1 MKNLNNWKFIV
12 IALIAGL
19 FLGWVFF
26 GGPGS
31 QEREFSESH
40 IHDPGTEFTCSMHP
54 QIRQSESGQCPI
66 CGMDLVPITDIAGGA
81 GDPMSLEMTEAAM
94 KLASIQ
100 TTIVSKERSVGE
112 IKLSGKVAV
121 DERNVFNQSAHFPG
135 RIEKLR
141 IKFEGES
148 VRKGQKIASIYSPKL
163 ITAQE
168 ELLEAYKSRENN
180 EILWNASRNKIK
192 LWKLPESFIDEVV
205 SSGEIRTE
213 IDIIA
218 EHSGIVTSLNVSEG
232 DHLMEGGLLFQ
243 VVNLSNLW
251 VLFDAYES
259 DLALVHINDQV
270 HFSVPSLPGEHFH
283 GKVTYIDPVINP
295 ATRTVS
301 IRAEIQ
307 NTNGQL
313 KPEMFVDGIIVVN
326 GSSDE
331 EILIPRSSVLWT
343 GSRSIVYVKEANTAI
358 PSFQMREIELGSRSG
373 DSYVVKSGLSDGEE
387 VVINGVFSVDAA
399 SQLQGKPSMMNTS
412 GEKASTGHQHGEAM
426 HMSSESM
433 VSVSNKDQEKQIPAE
448 FKEQLKEA
456 YLSYLKVKDALIQTN
471 GEETARAAEGVLKSL
486 AEVKMNLVK
495 SEDHMKW
502 MEYHGIME
510 EASKNIEGTENV
522 EDQRAAFSTL
532 TSGLVSAV
540 KYFGLEG
547 EKVYYQYCPMA
558 FNNKGDFWLSDNEEV
573 LNPYF
578 GDKMLRCGEVVEVI
592 EF

>member
-1 MKNLNNWKFIV
+1 MKNLNNWKFIL
-12 IALIAGL
+12 IALISGL

-26 GGPGS
+26 GGSGS
-31 QEREFSESH
+31 NETELAEDH
-40 IHDPGTEFTCSMHP
+40 IHDPGSEFTCSMHP

-66 CGMDLVPITDIAGGA
+66 CGMDLVPITETAGN

-100 TTIVSKERSVGE
+100 TTIISKERSVGE

-135 RIEKLR
+135 RIEKLY
-141 IKFEGES
+141 IKFEGEN
-148 VRKGQKIASIYSPKL
+148 VRRGRRIASIYSPEL

-180 EILWNASRNKIK
+180 EALWNASRNKLR
-192 LWKLPESFIDEVV
+192 LWKLPDSFIDEVV
-205 SSGEIRTE
+205 NSGQIKTE
-213 IDIIA
+213 IDLLA
-218 EHSGIVTSLNVSEG
+218 EHSGYVTTLNVSEG
-232 DHLMEGGLLFQ
+232 DHLKEGSILFQ
-243 VVNLSNLW
+243 VANLNNLW
-251 VLFDAYES
+251 ILFDAYET
-259 DLALVHINDQV
+259 DLPMVQINDQV
-270 HFSVPSLPGEHFH
+270 HFTVPSLPGEHFH

-295 ATRTVS
+295 RTRTVS
-301 IRAEIQ
+301 VRAELK
-307 NTNGQL
+307 NENGQL
-313 KPEMFVDGIIVVN
+313 KPEMFTEGIIVIK
-326 GSSDE
+326 GSSDQ

-343 GSRSIVYVKEANTAI
+343 GSRSIVYVKEVNTST
-358 PSFQMREIELGSRSG
+358 PSFQMREIELGQRSG
-373 DSYVVKSGLSDGEE
+373 DSYVVKSGLSEGEE

-412 GEKASTGHQHGEAM
+412 GGKVSTGHQHGETSQ
-426 HMSSESM
+426 MSSESM
-433 VSVSNKDQEKQIPAE
+433 ESASGQDQEKQIPAE

-456 YLSYLKVKDALIQTN
+456 YLSYLKVKDALIQSN
-471 GEETARAAEGVLKSL
+471 GEETSRASGGVVKSL
-486 AEVKMNLVK
+486 SSVQMSLVK
-495 SEDHMKW
+495 GEDHMKW
-502 MEYHGIME
+502 MEYLGIME
-510 EASKNIEGTENV
+510 EASKRIEGSSDV

-532 TSGLVSAV
+532 TSVMVSAV
-540 KYFGLEG
+540 KYFGLDG

-558 FNNKGDFWLSDNEEV
+558 FNNKGDFWLSDSEKV